1 VFYDP
6 LSERRCLTMSSPL
19 INFLGAIGIGVVIG
33 LIGGFWLRSK
43 QPNAIW
49 LAPVLAIGG
58 SLVASVIA
66 LIVGD
71 DRDYGY
77 REPILQVALA
87 IVGVAVVFFMSSR
100 SSASTSTSNSA
111 T

>member
-1 VFYDP
+1 
-6 LSERRCLTMSSPL
+6 MSPPL

-58 SLVASVIA
+58 ALLASVIA
-66 LIVGD
+66 LFAGD
-71 DRDYGY
+71 TEDYGY

-87 IVGVAVVFFMSSR
+87 IVGVAVVAYLSSR
-100 SSASTSTSNSA
+100 NSASTRGAGT
-111 T
+111 TT